1 MGDDLSSRLYQE
13 HIVRMQN
20 LQDRQRMKVIE
31 EAQAIEEK
39 RVGRS
44 PASAGQKTPTGE
56 GQRWETMYS
65 EGHFLQTYKREVP
78 EDYKPSEMKAVEV
91 AREKH
96 EREKAIRREFAR
108 SAHDLD
114 YDQIKGKIDIEDIIQ
129 PGVAKTPE
137 ERKKKKEA
145 EDDKNAKKKLD
156 HLKMQLEGEKK
167 ARKDLEER
175 LQAVPDH
182 AGTNLTSRYQEEKKT
197 MDDKKVLAKMDQR
210 FAQLQEEKGIR
221 KMNDK
226 QMQEVRKECRDLE
239 AVERAKMAY
248 EQQKGQW

>member
-1 MGDDLSSRLYQE
+1 MGDREAFKAEAEMRLEAHLKMEKSQALRKPMREKITRAEADDLSSRLYQE

-145 EDDKNAKKKLD
+145 E
-156 HLKMQLEGEKK
+156 
-167 ARKDLEER
+167 
-175 LQAVPDH
+175 
-182 AGTNLTSRYQEEKKT
+182 
-197 MDDKKVLAKMDQR
+197 
-210 FAQLQEEKGIR
+210 
-221 KMNDK
+221 
-226 QMQEVRKECRDLE
+226 
-239 AVERAKMAY
+239 
-248 EQQKGQW
+248 